1 MINKTINGN
10 STVKI
15 NAELITKTDKAI
27 LLNCEG
33 DEVWFPLSKVEYNE
47 DKTVYI
53 EEWLYDKLIEEGKL

>member
-10 STVKI
+10 PTVKI
-15 NAELITKTDKAI
+15 NAELIRKTDKAI

-33 DEVWFPLSKVEYNE
+33 DEVWFPSSRVEYNE